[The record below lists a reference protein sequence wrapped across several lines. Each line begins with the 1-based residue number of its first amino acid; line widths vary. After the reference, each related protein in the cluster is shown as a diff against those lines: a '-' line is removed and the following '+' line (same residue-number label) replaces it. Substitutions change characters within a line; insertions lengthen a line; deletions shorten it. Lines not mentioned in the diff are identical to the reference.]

1 MLDKPTDVG
10 YCSDNDLVAD
20 CMLLEE
26 SDLFDAA
33 MYRAAAGLAPEEN
46 AAEHYL
52 LGGWRKGLEPGPNF
66 EGSFLYPYF
75 QAVGFDGPPAITY
88 ISLQAAAWLVYPTR
102 AAAETLASLIRKSDL
117 FDGHGYATRVGC
129 PDHIDPALHYVIV
142 GEQAGVEPS
151 DRFDPVYYCERY
163 PDVVQVGLNGL
174 AHYITSGRQEGR
186 RPTSVAAKLT
196 IDASRLDPRLET
208 MLLVCHQ
215 ASRTGAPI
223 LAYNIATRLQGRY
236 NVVVLLLTG
245 GDLVRDFETCS
256 AALVGP
262 LSSADWHPADASHVV
277 KQLLASFPIRYA
289 IVNSVDTRTF
299 IGALVSAFVPVVTLV
314 NEFPSYIRPKG
325 SMGEGLDWSTQ
336 VVFSARITADAAIS
350 EHPTLANRTL
360 HVLPQGRC
368 DVPPAREAPMASRE
382 DDLPW
387 KFRPKGFEDA
397 LVVLGCGTVFI
408 RKGVDVFLSCA
419 AAMAALNP
427 ARPVRFIWIG
437 QGYDPDH
444 DAAYSAYL
452 AEQILR
458 SGLGNTVAILPE
470 IGGLGKAYD
479 LADVF
484 FISSRL
490 DPLPNVGIEAATRG
504 MPVVCF
510 QGATGMAEI
519 LSGNADT
526 SRCVVPYLDAHAAAL
541 VIAQLADDEHL
552 RRTIG
557 DATRR
562 LADTVFDIDDYVRRL
577 DQLGREAVTIM
588 GQRTQDLRTLAED
601 PLFDADVFCP
611 PDTTVVSREAAIKH
625 FLARWAAVGTNR
637 QPAVNFYFRRPYP
650 GFHPQIYAHENA
662 NTFDS
667 KVVNPLA
674 DYIRRG
680 APKGPW
686 RHEVIRPDAVSEASA
701 AGLRTAIHG
710 HFYYPELAGDFL
722 WKLAA
727 NRSRCDLL
735 LSTGDEA
742 KAALL
747 RKATAGYDRG
757 DVSIRVVPNRGRDFG
772 PFLTAYA
779 DEINGRY
786 DVVGHLHGK
795 QSLFTGDT
803 RMGDS
808 WREFLWQNL
817 VGDLYPMMDVILAR
831 FADDETLGLVFPDDP
846 HLPDWDGNL
855 EIGSR
860 LAIRMGMQAP
870 LPPFFDFPVGTMF
883 WARPRALAPLFG
895 LKLDWGD
902 YPEEPVPID
911 GTILHAL
918 ERLLPFA
925 AGHAGFRYATTHVP
939 GVTW

>member
-1 MLDKPTDVG
+1 MI
-10 YCSDNDLVAD
+10 A
-20 CMLLEE
+20 
-26 SDLFDAA
+26 
-33 MYRAAAGLAPEEN
+33 
-46 AAEHYL
+46 
-52 LGGWRKGLEPGPNF
+52 
-66 EGSFLYPYF
+66 
-75 QAVGFDGPPAITY
+75 
-88 ISLQAAAWLVYPTR
+88 
-102 AAAETLASLIRKSDL
+102 
-117 FDGHGYATRVGC
+117 
-129 PDHIDPALHYVIV
+129 

-151 DRFDPVYYCERY
+151 DRFDPVYYRERY
-163 PDVVQVGLNGL
+163 PDIVQVGINGL
-174 AHYITSGRQEGR
+174 AHYIAAGRQEGR
-186 RPTSVAAKLT
+186 RPTSVAATLT

-245 GDLVRDFETCS
+245 GELVGDFETSS

-262 LSSADWHPADASHVV
+262 LSYADRHPADANRVV
-277 KQLLASFPIRYA
+277 KRLLASFPIRYA
-289 IVNSVDTRTF
+289 IVNSIDMQPF
-299 IGALVSAFVPVVTLV
+299 IAALASALVPIVTLV
-314 NEFPSYIRPKG
+314 NEFPSYILPKG
-325 SMGEGLDWSTQ
+325 SMGESLDWSTQ
-336 VVFSARITADAAIS
+336 VVFSARLTAAAAIR
-350 EHPTLANRTL
+350 EHPTLADRTI

-368 DVPPAREAPMASRE
+368 DLPPARDATTASRE
-382 DDLPW
+382 DDLSR

-419 AAMAALNP
+419 AAVAALNP

-458 SGLGNTVAILPE
+458 SGLGHTVAILPE
-470 IGGLGKAYD
+470 IAGLGKAYD

-510 QGATGMAEI
+510 QSATGMAEI

-526 SRCVVPYLDAHAAAL
+526 SRCVVPYLDAHAAAR

-552 RRTIG
+552 RKTIG

-562 LADTVFDIDDYVRRL
+562 VAHTVFDIDDYVRRL

-588 GQRTQDLRTLAED
+588 GQRTQDLRTLTED
-601 PLFDADVFCP
+601 PLFDENVFCP
-611 PDTTVVSREAAIKH
+611 PDTTVVSREDAIKR

-637 QPAVNFYFRRPYP
+637 RPAVNFYFRRPYP
-650 GFHPQIYAHENA
+650 GFHPQIYAHEHA

-686 RHEVIRPDAVSEASA
+686 CHDVIDPDAVRETGST
-701 AGLRTAIHG
+701 GLRTAIHG
-710 HFYYPELAGDFL
+710 HFYYPELAGNFVG
-722 WKLAA
+722 KLAA

-735 LSTGDEA
+735 LSTDDEA

-747 RKATAGYDRG
+747 RTATAGYERG
-757 DVSIRVVPNRGRDFG
+757 EVTIRVVPNRGRDIG
-772 PFLTAYA
+772 SFLTAYA
-779 DEINGRY
+779 DEIGRRY
-786 DVVGHLHGK
+786 DVVGHVHSK
-795 QSLFTGDT
+795 KSLFTGDA
-803 RMGDS
+803 RMGDA

-831 FADDETLGLVFPDDP
+831 FEADETLGLVFPDDP
-846 HLPDWDGNL
+846 HLPDWDENL

-860 LAIRMGMQAP
+860 LAIRMGMTAP

-883 WARPRALAPLFG
+883 WARPRALAPMFQ

-902 YPEEPVPID
+902 YPEEPLPID
-911 GTILHAL
+911 GTMVHAL